1 MVRKTVLRYKRIQGT
16 MKERRGLKFMN
27 EALKLKW
34 HSLYGQILQDR
45 KIAEAWKQVKA
56 NHGSGGID
64 GVSIEEFTKH
74 EEENLEELLNELKR
88 KEYKPTPVRRVYI
101 PKKNGKKRPLGIPI
115 IKDRIVQQVLYNIL
129 SPKYENGIF
138 HNWSVGYRPRRGA
151 DSAMQVIIKN
161 IEEGRNWIY
170 DCDIKG
176 FFDNIPHK
184 KLMKVLNKCIADGT
198 VLDLI
203 WSWLKAG
210 YMEEGKHLPTIS
222 GTPQGGVISPLL
234 ANIYLNELDWKLHE
248 AKIHFVRYADD
259 FLLFAESEQEIE
271 RAGTVAREVISSMGL
286 EMEMNKTK
294 IVNFED
300 DDFTFLGF
308 DFRHWRTSKKG
319 NRYYYIE
326 PAEKSLKEFKKK
338 IKDKTQRKLTL
349 SKEEWIKQVN
359 TVIVGKVNYYLNV
372 YKAIEVLK
380 RHDIEIHCLLQPMG
394 TRLHAIDQ
402 YTRQRL
408 RMCMI
413 HKHPTIRKAFGMTHK
428 WNIEWFSK
436 VGLKPANWYYYH
448 IMNGYTLEQYVEKQ
462 QGRNKLRG
470 KNNIEKQ
477 RQKGIEIFSKERQKK
492 MAYAMSK

>member
-1 MVRKTVLRYKRIQGT
+1 
-16 MKERRGLKFMN
+16 MN

-234 ANIYLNELDWKLHE
+234 ANIYLDELDWKLHE

-271 RAGTVAREVISSMGL
+271 RAGTVAREVISSLGL
-286 EMEMNKTK
+286 E
-294 IVNFED
+294 I
-300 DDFTFLGF
+300 
-308 DFRHWRTSKKG
+308 
-319 NRYYYIE
+319 
-326 PAEKSLKEFKKK
+326 
-338 IKDKTQRKLTL
+338 
-349 SKEEWIKQVN
+349 
-359 TVIVGKVNYYLNV
+359 YYLNV

>member
-1 MVRKTVLRYKRIQGT
+1 
-16 MKERRGLKFMN
+16 MN

-271 RAGTVAREVISSMGL
+271 RAGTVAREVISSLGL
-286 EMEMNKTK
+286 E
-294 IVNFED
+294 I
-300 DDFTFLGF
+300 
-308 DFRHWRTSKKG
+308 
-319 NRYYYIE
+319 
-326 PAEKSLKEFKKK
+326 
-338 IKDKTQRKLTL
+338 
-349 SKEEWIKQVN
+349 
-359 TVIVGKVNYYLNV
+359 YYLNV

-408 RMCMI
+408 RMCML